1 LRKKDPKKK
10 QEIIDFVDRYYSDF
24 HCTPST
30 REISENI
37 SLGKSAVFSYLAEM
51 RDEGMIDYD
60 GKMIVTDKINN
71 KINDFNTVGIIGSI
85 PCGPMALEE
94 QSVEEYVDLPIKIFG
109 SGKLFL
115 LHAYGD
121 SMTGAGIDPGDML
134 VIDSLREPH
143 NGDIV
148 VAYVEGDG
156 STLKRFW
163 RDEENGWIV
172 LHPENAKYQD
182 IIVKECQVQGV
193 VRNVI
198 KQM

>member
-1 LRKKDPKKK
+1 MSDETKKFITDHIDELEKGKYQLLIAQCGEDTNRIALLRFCMEHHD
-10 QEIIDFVDRYYSDF
+10 EMDYSLLLL
-24 HCTPST
+24 T
-30 REISENI
+30 I
-37 SLGKSAVFSYLAEM
+37 
-51 RDEGMIDYD
+51 RD
-60 GKMIVTDKINN
+60 

-121 SMTGAGIDPGDML
+121 SMAGAGIDPGDML